1 MEHSMSQFVMLLWET
16 PATFANASPTEIQA
30 IIGEYVAWRK
40 AMGAAG
46 KLTGGQKL
54 RDEGGK
60 HLSGG
65 TVSDGPYVET
75 NEIIGG
81 YFQIEAADYAEA
93 IEISRSC
100 PHLRFGRIELREIES
115 T

>member
-1 MEHSMSQFVMLLWET
+1 MSQFVMLLWET
-16 PATFANASPTEIQA
+16 PATFASASPADIQA

-46 KLTGGQKL
+46 KLKGGQKL

-60 HLSGG
+60 HLAGK
-65 TVSDGPYVET
+65 TVTDGPYVET

-81 YFQIEAADYAEA
+81 FFLIEAADYAEA
-93 IEISRSC
+93 VEISRSC
-100 PHLRFGRIELREIES
+100 PHLKFGRIELREIEI